1 MPFGIITAGLLGGL
15 LSGVAKS
22 DNSRIVGGAAK
33 RKLKRPSNKVS
44 SKPKKDSP
52 TTTVTVKVNLNLVIS
67 VYNEKGILVYRGS
80 DLFKMIKPIWQYL
93 FDNLTKYSKH
103 LLLALIPEGEFY
115 LSTDGIQDSKIKNLF
130 VGSSVTITDSKVV
143 YDKSIEVDADS
154 KTVAKELTHLGLE
167 LTVRIPN
174 ELSLHKKEL
183 SEVIAYTIM
192 DQGVNTW
199 AGNPPLLLT
208 INKEGDVTS
217 ENVAYIIDFFYECP
231 ESDLIKISPR
241 NDPFNHHNPYLKWSV
256 RNEYLKKLNKLK

>member
-15 LSGVAKS
+15 LSSFTNS
-22 DNSRIVGGAAK
+22 DNNRIVGGATK
-33 RKLKRPSNKVS
+33 RKPKKPKI
-44 SKPKKDSP
+44 SKPKKDDN
-52 TTTVTVKVNLNLVIS
+52 TTTVTLQVNLDLVIS

-80 DLFKMIKPIWQYL
+80 DLFKMIKSIWQYL

-115 LSTDGIQDSKIKNLF
+115 LSTDGVQDSKIKDLF

-167 LTVRIPN
+167 LTVKIPN

-199 AGNPPLLLT
+199 AGNPPLVMT
-208 INKEGDVTS
+208 INKEGDATS
-217 ENVAYIIDFFYECP
+217 ENVAYVVDFFYECP
-231 ESDLIKISPR
+231 ESDLIKINPR
-241 NDPFNHHNPYLKWSV
+241 NDPFNHHNPYLKWSI